1 MEKNTIIIISILS
14 AIVLFTA
21 VFCSIWYTVPVD
33 VNTKIEKII
42 SNTDTFTTS
51 KLGVGYEISSEELA
65 QIFSEELKNVRFT
78 NSSGIV
84 ETIYYLR
91 DSISLRYGN
100 NNTKYIKI
108 DDDKIFIGAMCYRAD
123 TELESRLSQR
133 IFEKAQIIL
142 D

>member
-1 MEKNTIIIISILS
+1 MKMEKNTIIIISILS
-14 AIVLFTA
+14 ALVLFTA
-21 VFCSIWYTVPVD
+21 IFCSIWYTVPVD
-33 VNTKIEKII
+33 VNTKLEKIV
-42 SNTDTFTTS
+42 SNVDTFSTS
-51 KLGVGYEISSEELA
+51 RFGIGYNISGEDLA

-108 DDDKIFIGAMCYRAD
+108 DENKIFIGVMCYRAD
-123 TELESRLSQR
+123 IELESRLWQR
-133 IFEKAQIIL
+133 IYEKAI
-142 D
+142 